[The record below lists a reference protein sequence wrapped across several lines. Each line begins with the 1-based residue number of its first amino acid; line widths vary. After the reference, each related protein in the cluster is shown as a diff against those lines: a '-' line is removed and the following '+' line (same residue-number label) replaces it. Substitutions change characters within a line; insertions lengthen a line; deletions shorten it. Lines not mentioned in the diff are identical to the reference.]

1 MENNAPSK
9 PITPYS
15 ATSVKHTLGPQ
26 GRAKHLRMTLSETG
40 QCRVQHLWF
49 PNVHDML
56 EHFRAN
62 PIPLESGGAAD
73 VTLTEY
79 VVCQEGNRQQVSIA
93 QMVS

>member
-1 MENNAPSK
+1 MTQVLI
-9 PITPYS
+9 PIYQNI
-15 ATSVKHTLGPQ
+15 KLIFFLIFQ
-26 GRAKHLRMTLSETG
+26 GRAKHLRMTLNEAG

-73 VTLTEY
+73 VTLTQY
-79 VVCQEGNRQQVSIA
+79 VVSQDAARQVSQVA
-93 QMVS
+93 

>member
-1 MENNAPSK
+1 MN
-9 PITPYS
+9 YLYF
-15 ATSVKHTLGPQ
+15 HPQ

-73 VTLTEY
+73 VTLTEF
-79 VVCQEGNRQQVSIA
+79 VVSHDTNRQQVSITT
-93 QMVS
+93 M

>member
-1 MENNAPSK
+1 MYIFSCF
-9 PITPYS
+9 
-15 ATSVKHTLGPQ
+15 Q

-56 EHFRAN
+56 EHFRAH

-79 VVCQEGNRQQVSIA
+79 VVCQDASRQQVSEP
-93 QMVS
+93 VC